1 MHRALAAMLTE
12 TILHTPYV
20 SQDAY
25 GKPVYG
31 ASRVYPARI
40 EYQVRRVVDST
51 GQEKVSRS
59 RVFLDGAV
67 TIGLRDQI
75 LLPDGSSTPILT
87 LYSPREVDGSIAHH
101 EVNL

>member
-1 MHRALAAMLTE
+1 MHRALAAMLTD
-12 TILHTPYV
+12 TITHVPYM

-31 ASRVYPARI
+31 APRVYPARI
-40 EYQVRRVVDST
+40 EYQVRRVVDPT

-75 LLPDGSSTPILT
+75 LLPDGSTAPILT
-87 LYSPREVDGSIAHH
+87 LYSPREVDGSLSHH